1 MSFTSLTPIFPG
13 RRNAFTLV
21 EMLLVITI
29 ISILVAMLLPAIGTA
44 KATARR
50 VACLSNERQ
59 IAIGFAGYLNDY
71 RMMYPYANPAWPN
84 QWPLSWSV
92 SSPAR
97 PWMMAIS
104 PYINS
109 YKAGDAVSFLRCPEN
124 PWPAY
129 APNYQNQPAPTYGMG
144 PAFPSNWADQSGV
157 NALTDATHF
166 RQPLKEA
173 SLKQPSGTLLL
184 GELVNGSN
192 LPFSTSSWSGGVTV
206 IHTLFQ
212 SPYTGSSFW
221 LTQDIGVL
229 SSASN
234 TVRVNHNLAWNSA
247 MADGSARLD
256 TKKQLQTWAQVLYTG
271 GTEQTANRYWLN
283 AR

>member
-92 SSPAR
+92 SSPASS
-97 PWMMAIS
+97 PW
-104 PYINS
+104 
-109 YKAGDAVSFLRCPEN
+109 
-124 PWPAY
+124 
-129 APNYQNQPAPTYGMG
+129 
-144 PAFPSNWADQSGV
+144 
-157 NALTDATHF
+157 
-166 RQPLKEA
+166 
-173 SLKQPSGTLLL
+173 
-184 GELVNGSN
+184 
-192 LPFSTSSWSGGVTV
+192 
-206 IHTLFQ
+206 
-212 SPYTGSSFW
+212 
-221 LTQDIGVL
+221 
-229 SSASN
+229 
-234 TVRVNHNLAWNSA
+234 
-247 MADGSARLD
+247 
-256 TKKQLQTWAQVLYTG
+256 
-271 GTEQTANRYWLN
+271 
-283 AR
+283 